1 MGDAA
6 LTAELTAS
14 AADAVPAPA
23 RAPPLSY
30 GRSVL
35 ASLATLNASALSSAP
50 ATLASSPCLRP
61 ALLWAGAVGGLLAA
75 HRAVQGG
82 RLQRCANDALVG
94 GLLTAGYQWYQCRN
108 AEHDVKL
115 TTRAYYEA
123 LRQEQ
128 AAGGE
133 GARPADSGVDA
144 AAAEA
149 WQRKLATLVR

>member
-14 AADAVPAPA
+14 AADAAAPV

-35 ASLATLNASALSSAP
+35 ASLSTLNASALASAP

-61 ALLWAGAVGGLLAA
+61 ALQWAGAVGGLLAA

-82 RLQRCANDALVG
+82 RLQRCANDAIVG

-115 TTRAYYEA
+115 TTRAY
-123 LRQEQ
+123 
-128 AAGGE
+128 
-133 GARPADSGVDA
+133 
-144 AAAEA
+144 
-149 WQRKLATLVR
+149 